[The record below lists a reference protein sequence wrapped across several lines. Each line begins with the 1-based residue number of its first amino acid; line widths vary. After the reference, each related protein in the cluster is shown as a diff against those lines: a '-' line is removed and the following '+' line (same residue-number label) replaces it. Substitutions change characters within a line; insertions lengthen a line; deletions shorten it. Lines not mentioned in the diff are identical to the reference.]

1 MTSHKPLWAVLSAA
15 AFVGLFVGRPTPAG
29 ADWKTFVNDVAINQA
44 FQNAL
49 QRSPDDSELRRYRT
63 RVIEDHWSQ
72 RDIEDDLRGR
82 RDYWSHSDRE
92 SRSRSGDWD
101 RGHYSYRDDYDID
114 KMIRRAYQDILG
126 RNPDPEGL
134 RTYRSNVIDRNWSEK
149 QVRDA
154 LRSSS
159 ERKADDVGATDRIV
173 KRAYNAVLGRDPD
186 PAGLYQYRN
195 QVERHGWDQHD
206 VEDAL
211 RNSPE
216 FRARNRISEEEART
230 IVRRAYESVLGR
242 EPDAGSAPYVQ
253 RVMRD
258 HWTER
263 DVAREL
269 YNSAEYRSKR

>member
-1 MTSHKPLWAVLSAA
+1 MTSHKPLWVVLSAVVV
-15 AFVGLFVGRPTPAG
+15 VGLLVGGPTLAA
-29 ADWKTFVNDVAINQA
+29 ADWKTFATDVTINSA

-49 QRSPDDSELRRYRT
+49 QRSPDDAELRRYRT

-92 SRSRSGDWD
+92 SRSRSADWD
-101 RGHYSYRDDYDID
+101 RSRYGYRDDYEVDR
-114 KMIRRAYQDILG
+114 MIRRAYQDILG
-126 RNPDPEGL
+126 RDPDPDGL

-154 LRSSS
+154 LRSSP
-159 ERKADDVGATDRIV
+159 EKKADDSGAADRIV
-173 KRAYNAVLGRDPD
+173 KRAYNNVLGRDPD
-186 PAGLYQYRN
+186 TAGLYQYRN

-206 VEDAL
+206 VENAL

-216 FRARNRISEEEART
+216 FRARNQISEEEARA

-242 EPDAGSAPYVQ
+242 EPDAGSAGYVQ

>member
-1 MTSHKPLWAVLSAA
+1 MTSRKPLGVVFSAVVV
-15 AFVGLFVGRPTPAG
+15 VGLFVGGPPPAA
-29 ADWKTFVNDVAINQA
+29 ADWKTFVTDVAINQA

-92 SRSRSGDWD
+92 SRSRSADWD
-101 RGHYSYRDDYDID
+101 RSHYGSRDDYEVDR
-114 KMIRRAYQDILG
+114 MIRRAYQDILG
-126 RNPDPEGL
+126 RDPDPEGL

-154 LRSSS
+154 LRSSP
-159 ERKADDVGATDRIV
+159 EKKADDSGAADRIV

-186 PAGLYQYRN
+186 SAGLYQYRN

-216 FRARNRISEEEART
+216 FRAKNSISEQEARNV
-230 IVRRAYESVLGR
+230 VRRAYQSVLGR
-242 EPDAGSAPYVQ
+242 EPDAGSAGYVQ

>member
-1 MTSHKPLWAVLSAA
+1 MVSHRSLRILLSVLAV
-15 AFVGLFVGRPTPAG
+15 VGLVGAGPKPAS
-29 ADWKTFVNDVAINQA
+29 ADWKTFVSDVAINGA
-44 FQNAL
+44 FQNVL
-49 QRSPDDSELRRYRT
+49 HRSPDDSELRRYRT
-63 RVIEDHWSQ
+63 RIIEDHWSQ
-72 RDIEDDLRGR
+72 QDIEEDLRGR
-82 RDYWSHSDRE
+82 RDYWSHSDRD

-101 RGHYSYRDDYDID
+101 RDHYSYRDDYDVD
-114 KMIRRAYQDILG
+114 RMISRAYQDILG
-126 RNPDPEGL
+126 RDPDPEGL

-159 ERKADDVGATDRIV
+159 EKKADDSAAADRIV

-195 QVERHGWDQHD
+195 QVQRHGWDQHD

-216 FRARNRISEEEART
+216 FRAKSAISEQEARA
-230 IVRRAYESVLGR
+230 IVRRAYQSVLGR
-242 EPDAGSAPYVQ
+242 EPDSAATGYVQ

-269 YNSAEYRSKR
+269 YNSPEYRNKR

>member
-1 MTSHKPLWAVLSAA
+1 MTSYKALWAVFTAVVVVALVA
-15 AFVGLFVGRPTPAG
+15 GGPTTVS
-29 ADWKTFVNDVAINQA
+29 ADWKTFVTDVTVNQA

-82 RDYWSHSDRE
+82 RDYWSHNDRE

-101 RGHYSYRDDYDID
+101 RNHYSYKDDYDVD
-114 KMIRRAYQDILG
+114 RMIRRAYQDILG
-126 RNPDPEGL
+126 RDPDPEGL
-134 RTYRSNVIDRNWSEK
+134 RTARINVIDRNWSER
-149 QVRDA
+149 Q
-154 LRSSS
+154 LRESLRNSAEKRGNDS
-159 ERKADDVGATDRIV
+159 AAADRIV
-173 KRAYNAVLGRDPD
+173 RRAYNAVLGRDPD
-186 PAGLYQYRN
+186 PTGLYQYRN

-211 RNSPE
+211 RHSPE
-216 FRARNRISEEEART
+216 FRARNAISEEEARNV
-230 IVRRAYESVLGR
+230 VRRAYQSVLGR
-242 EPDAGSAPYVQ
+242 EPDPAAAGFVE

-269 YNSAEYRSKR
+269 YNSAEYRNKR

>member
-1 MTSHKPLWAVLSAA
+1 MTSHKPLWAVITAA
-15 AFVGLFVGRPTPAG
+15 AVVGLIGGGPTTAS
-29 ADWKTFVNDVAINQA
+29 ADWKTFLSDVTINQA

-49 QRSPDDSELRRYRT
+49 HRNPDDYELRRYRT

-72 RDIEDDLRGR
+72 RDIENDLRGR

-92 SRSRSGDWD
+92 SRSRSSDWD
-101 RGHYSYRDDYDID
+101 RSHYAYKDDYDVD
-114 KMIRRAYQDILG
+114 RMIRRAYQDILG
-126 RNPDPEGL
+126 RDPDPEGL
-134 RTYRSNVIDRNWSEK
+134 RTARINVIDRNWTEK
-149 QVRDA
+149 QLRDS
-154 LRSSS
+154 LRNSP
-159 ERKADDVGATDRIV
+159 EKRADDSAAADRIV
-173 KRAYNAVLGRDPD
+173 RRAYNAVLGRDPD
-186 PAGLYQYRN
+186 ATGLYQYRN

-211 RNSPE
+211 RHSPE
-216 FRARNRISEEEART
+216 FRAKNGISEEEARNV
-230 IVRRAYESVLGR
+230 VRRAYESVLGR
-242 EPDAGSAPYVQ
+242 EPDPASAGFVE

>member
-1 MTSHKPLWAVLSAA
+1 MTSHKPLWIVFSAV
-15 AFVGLFVGRPTPAG
+15 FVAGLFAGRPTPAA
-29 ADWKTFVNDVAINQA
+29 ADWKTFATDVAINSA

-49 QRSPDDSELRRYRT
+49 QRSPDDAELRRYRT

-82 RDYWSHSDRE
+82 RDYWPHNDRD
-92 SRSRSGDWD
+92 SRSRSADWD
-101 RGHYSYRDDYDID
+101 RSRYGYRDDYEVDR
-114 KMIRRAYQDILG
+114 MIRRAYQDILG
-126 RNPDPEGL
+126 RDPDPEGL

-154 LRSSS
+154 LRGSP
-159 ERKADDVGATDRIV
+159 EKRADDSGAADRIV
-173 KRAYNAVLGRDPD
+173 KRAYNNVLGRDPD
-186 PAGLYQYRN
+186 TAGLYQYRN

-206 VEDAL
+206 VENAL

-216 FRARNRISEEEART
+216 FRTRNQVSEEEARA

-242 EPDAGSAPYVQ
+242 EPDAGSAGYVQ
-253 RVMRD
+253 RVLRD

>member
-1 MTSHKPLWAVLSAA
+1 MTSHKPLGAVLLAVA
-15 AFVGLFVGRPTPAG
+15 VVTLLGGGPATAS
-29 ADWKTFVNDVAINQA
+29 ADWKTFVTDVTINQA

-49 QRSPDDSELRRYRT
+49 HRTPDDYELRRYRT

-72 RDIEDDLRGR
+72 RDIENDLRGR

-92 SRSRSGDWD
+92 SRSRSSDWD
-101 RGHYSYRDDYDID
+101 RSHYSYKDDYDVD
-114 KMIRRAYQDILG
+114 RMIRRAYQDILG
-126 RNPDPEGL
+126 RDPDAEGL
-134 RTYRSNVIDRNWSEK
+134 RTARINVIDRNWTEK
-149 QVRDA
+149 QLRDS
-154 LRSSS
+154 LRNSPEKRGNDS
-159 ERKADDVGATDRIV
+159 AAADRIV

-186 PAGLYQYRN
+186 PTGLYQYRN

-211 RNSPE
+211 RHSPE
-216 FRARNRISEEEART
+216 FRAKNRVSEEEARN

-242 EPDAGSAPYVQ
+242 EPDPASAGFVE

-269 YNSAEYRSKR
+269 YNSAEYRSKH